1 MTGNLKHNWL
11 RILSNTAHHSIFEE
25 AWCLRI
31 CPQSEVL
38 QQQQKFSLFTDIE
51 HWLVAVSDHA
61 LLSAQ
66 TLPRFETWVS
76 TTLTLNLVQLLAKRT
91 GFLFFCAAHY
101 YLSWQVFKMPASVR
115 CTIRNFCNSSKA
127 LHWEHLCGELC
138 VTAWLAT
145 LQLLRIC
152 DFYLRFVTKLI
163 IILDFST
170 FESIE

>member
-91 GFLFFCAAHY
+91 GFLFMI
-101 YLSWQVFKMPASVR
+101 VPP
-115 CTIRNFCNSSKA
+115 TIAYRDRSCNSSKA

>member
-1 MTGNLKHNWL
+1 MPTEWGPA
-11 RILSNTAHHSIFEE
+11 TAT
-25 AWCLRI
+25 
-31 CPQSEVL
+31 EVL
-38 QQQQKFSLFTDIE
+38 TIYRYRTLTCSSKSSRTVEWTLF
-51 HWLVAVSDHA
+51 
-61 LLSAQ
+61 AQ

-76 TTLTLNLVQLLAKRT
+76 TTLTLNLVQFLAKKDR
-91 GFLFFCAAHY
+91 FFVYHCAAHY
-101 YLSWQVFKMPASVR
+101 CLSWQVFKMPASVR